1 MLVVVNRYLLENRRP
16 EAGERFAALAALFDP
31 WTFRHLD
38 DLGLGEG
45 WRCWEVGAGGFSVPR
60 GLAERVGT
68 SGRVLATDIDVAW
81 MVPAAGD
88 ALEVRRHDV
97 IRDPPPSETFDLI
110 HARLVL
116 VHLEDRAAALQVMI
130 DAMRPGGWLVLE
142 DADPSLQPL
151 ACPDERGSAKELANR
166 LRTRIRTLMVE
177 RGADLAYGRTLPRL
191 LRESGLR
198 DVRAEAYFPIAS
210 PACSIL
216 EAATVRHVRGQLLA
230 AELATPDEIDR
241 HLGNLARGDLDLMLA
256 PMITAWG
263 QKPAEHSK

>member
-1 MLVVVNRYLLENRRP
+1 LSYRYLLENRRP

-45 WRCWEVGAGGFSVPR
+45 WRCWEVGAGGVSVPR

-116 VHLEDRAAALQVMI
+116 VHLEDRVAALQVMI

-151 ACPDERGSAKELANR
+151 ACPDERGSAEELAN
-166 LRTRIRTLMVE
+166 
-177 RGADLAYGRTLPRL
+177 
-191 LRESGLR
+191 
-198 DVRAEAYFPIAS
+198 
-210 PACSIL
+210 
-216 EAATVRHVRGQLLA
+216 
-230 AELATPDEIDR
+230 
-241 HLGNLARGDLDLMLA
+241 
-256 PMITAWG
+256 
-263 QKPAEHSK
+263 

>member
-38 DLGLGEG
+38 ALGLGEG

-81 MVPAAGD
+81 MEPAAGE

-97 IRDPPPSETFDLI
+97 IRVPPPSDKFDLI

-116 VHLEDRAAALQVMI
+116 VHLEDRAATRELKEKISTRQDQGRAVPI
-130 DAMRPGGWLVLE
+130 SDVAAMAPE
-142 DADPSLQPL
+142 MNTSPPL
-151 ACPDERGSAKELANR
+151 PASAHLDHG
-166 LRTRIRTLMVE
+166 TRR
-177 RGADLAYGRTLPRL
+177 
-191 LRESGLR
+191 R
-198 DVRAEAYFPIAS
+198 D
-210 PACSIL
+210 
-216 EAATVRHVRGQLLA
+216 
-230 AELATPDEIDR
+230 D
-241 HLGNLARGDLDLMLA
+241 
-256 PMITAWG
+256 
-263 QKPAEHSK
+263 

>member
-1 MLVVVNRYLLENRRP
+1 LSYRYLLENRRP

-116 VHLEDRAAALQVMI
+116 VHLEDRVAALQVMI

-151 ACPDERGSAKELANR
+151 ACPDERGSAEELANR

-191 LRESGLR
+191 LRSQ
-198 DVRAEAYFPIAS
+198 V
-210 PACSIL
+210 
-216 EAATVRHVRGQLLA
+216 
-230 AELATPDEIDR
+230 
-241 HLGNLARGDLDLMLA
+241 
-256 PMITAWG
+256 
-263 QKPAEHSK
+263 